1 MHPEDKC
8 CEFNK
13 QKKVCSNREKLPAN
27 LLKALNRI
35 AQKEGYLSHEIF
47 NRTISTEGGNYLAVL
62 YEVDIKGKTCEGEKE
77 TNIFIKYIIS
87 DEHMNIVDIS
97 ELYFKELFFYRDMS
111 EIFTELQI
119 EAGVPLEERYKVVK
133 SYSESST
140 EAIIL
145 QNVAKEGF
153 ATFYRMD
160 VMPLKFAEMAVQ
172 QLARFHGLSFVT
184 QQKRPEY
191 FERKIKTLKQSFQL
205 NDNFK
210 AFCRNMFNYSVEGL
224 DVEVRNKLEQAL
236 PELLENYIKYLN
248 GDKMKVKCLCHGDY
262 RMNNILMKI
271 KEGEVTEVIP
281 VDYQL
286 LNYGTPITDFIYF
299 VFGATDKEFR
309 RNHLKHLKDM
319 YFETMDNFLKYFEID
334 IDSVYPR
341 KEFERDYVEC
351 LDYGLQVVLFII
363 PFVFTLESDVP
374 DLSKTEITDVKLNL
388 DHRYYER
395 LQGVVDDMTE
405 YGKL

>member
-1 MHPEDKC
+1 MHCKDKC
-8 CEFNK
+8 CEFSI
-13 QKKVCSNREKLPAN
+13 QKIVCSNREKLPVN
-27 LLKALNRI
+27 LQKALNKI
-35 AQKEGYLSHEIF
+35 AQGEGYLYHEIF
-47 NRTISTEGGNYLAVL
+47 NRTISTEGGNYMAVL
-62 YEVDIKGKTCEGEKE
+62 YEVDIKGKTSEGEKE

-87 DEHMNIVDIS
+87 NEHMNIFDIS
-97 ELYFKELFFYRDMS
+97 ELYFKELFFYRELS
-111 EIFTELQI
+111 EIYTELQI
-119 EAGVPLEERYKVVK
+119 EAGVPLDERYKVVK

-160 VMPLKFAEMAVQ
+160 VMPLKFAELAVQ
-172 QLARFHGLSFVT
+172 QLAMFHGLSFVT

-191 FERKIKTLKQSFQL
+191 FERKIKTLKQCLQF
-205 NDNFK
+205 NDSFK
-210 AFCRNMFNYSVEGL
+210 AFSRRMFNYSVEGL
-224 DVEVRNKLEQAL
+224 DTELRKKLEQAL

-248 GDKMKVKCLCHGDY
+248 GDKTKVKCLCHGDY
-262 RMNNILMKI
+262 RINNILMKLT
-271 KEGEVTEVIP
+271 EGDVTEVIP

-286 LNYGTPITDFIYF
+286 LYYGSPITDFIYF
-299 VFGATDKEFR
+299 IFGATDKEFR

-319 YFETMDNFLKYFEID
+319 YFETMHNFVKNFEID

-351 LDYGLQVVLFII
+351 FDYGLQVVLFIK
-363 PFVFTLESDVP
+363 PLVFALESDVP
-374 DLSKTEITDVKLNL
+374 DFSKSEIADIKVKL
-388 DHRYYER
+388 DHRYYDR
-395 LQGVVDDMTE
+395 LQGVVDDMIQ